1 MTGVVSLRDV
11 VNEMDVM
18 SDESH
23 AYLNKETGE
32 LVTVT
37 DEEINAIENEDDWGE
52 YPEWQRAALA
62 TVKKVLNTSDYL
74 LLPSKSD
81 IHEYAIMEQFCH
93 SVEDP
98 KLSDELSFQIRGSGA
113 FRRFKDAIHR
123 YSIEDDWYRFRD
135 QALEEIAIEWLES
148 NGTAFT
154 RIDKTG
160 KD

>member
-1 MTGVVSLRDV
+1 MTVVVSLRDV

-32 LVTVT
+32 LITIT

-52 YPEWQRAALA
+52 YPEWQRKALVTA
-62 TVKKVLNTSDYL
+62 KKVLDTSNYL
-74 LLPSKSD
+74 PLPNKFD
-81 IHEYAIMEQFCH
+81 IHEYAIMERFCY

-98 KLSDELSFQIRGSGA
+98 KLSDELSSQIRGSGA

-148 NGTAFT
+148 NGIAFT
-154 RIDKTG
+154 RIDKTE